1 MSWVLGLIIV
11 IVVIIAAVVALS
23 IRDLLAASFVLMAYS
38 FGMALLYT
46 ELGAPDVGFTEAAV
60 GAGLSGVFIIAA
72 LYFMK
77 RRSDD

>member
-1 MSWVLGLIIV
+1 MSWEIGLIV
-11 IVVIIAAVVALS
+11 VAMVIISAVVALQ
-23 IRDLLAASFVLMAYS
+23 IRDLLASSFLLMAYS

-46 ELGAPDVGFTEAAV
+46 EMGAPDVGFTEVAV
-60 GAGLSGVFIIAA
+60 GAGVSGVFIVTA

>member
-1 MSWVLGLIIV
+1 
-11 IVVIIAAVVALS
+11 
-23 IRDLLAASFVLMAYS
+23 MAYS
-38 FGMALLYT
+38 FGMAVLYT